1 MRNQKGVNV
10 MGITGIDFEKLAAL
24 FHDELHRT
32 FSVRYQWY
40 TCSDLFQQAWEQAI
54 TQALIQMASQEA
66 DEKGAASLLLERI
79 TMPQHPREPD
89 FYTLAALTY
98 EEIRKRYEAD
108 APFFGLANAW
118 ERRTEKTHELWAN
131 AIRRALARTALS
143 DEPPGDYDSY
153 ILHVERASA
162 DQPCVPPPRF
172 VTGEGEP
179 PPQPPER
186 PT

>member
-1 MRNQKGVNV
+1 MN
-10 MGITGIDFEKLAAL
+10 IDYEKLTAL
-24 FHDELHRT
+24 FHDQLHRT
-32 FSVRYQWY
+32 FSVRFQWY
-40 TCSDLFQQAWEQAI
+40 TCSTLFQQAWEQAI
-54 TQALIQMASQEA
+54 TQALIQMASEEA
-66 DEKGAASLLLERI
+66 DQSGAARKLLERVS
-79 TMPQHPREPD
+79 TPPSEREPD
-89 FYTLAALTY
+89 FYTLAALAY

-108 APFFGLANAW
+108 TPFFGLANPW
-118 ERRTEKTHELWAN
+118 ERRTQKTHELWAY

-162 DQPCVPPPRF
+162 DQPYVPPPRF
-172 VTGEGEP
+172 VTGEGEQPPDP